1 MNLIKIFILFLI
13 LQTPFAWAQQ
23 NNVKPQAPA
32 NVSPVSPV
40 NPGAPVIVNPEQ
52 AAPKKERTEQ
62 ILIDPFSGSAS
73 TASIDVN
80 TNPDLANFVD
90 QTLVGLIVGE
100 TKRIAVLQSAQGQIN
115 RFKKNEKINSEYK
128 ILEIYKDKI
137 LVASLDNNEYEVYF
151 NNVIKPVERKKAA
164 PKKTLKLEQQLE
176 NSLDPNVDPL
186 APKLAPKK
194 QAPVKKTVEPKPS
207 TKKTKKTEPAPSSK
221 EEPVVKEEPTVKEE
235 PIVKE
240 NTTAPKIDEEE
251 LKQMKIVQEE
261 EEEQRQ
267 IKLIQEEEEKEL
279 KKSLTK
285 TKKENIKKP
294 NIKKEKEKKEPID
307 DSYNPDA
314 EPKIIREDGD
324 LNKPEME
331 KVSDIDV
338 EKIKGKLKK

>member
-13 LQTPFAWAQQ
+13 LQGSSAWAQQ

-32 NVSPVSPV
+32 NVVPATPV
-40 NPGAPVIVNPEQ
+40 NPGTPATVNPGQ
-52 AAPKKERTEQ
+52 DPNQQVAPKKEKTEQ

-151 NNVIKPVERKKAA
+151 NNVIKPVERKKPA
-164 PKKTLKLEQQLE
+164 PKKPVKLEQQLE

-194 QAPVKKTVEPKPS
+194 QTPVKKTTEPKSS
-207 TKKTKKTEPAPSSK
+207 TKKNKKTEPAPVSKEEPAVK
-221 EEPVVKEEPTVKEE
+221 EEPVVKEN
-235 PIVKE
+235 IA
-240 NTTAPKIDEEE
+240 APEIDVEE

-279 KKSLTK
+279 KKSLSK
-285 TKKENIKKP
+285 TKKENIKKL
-294 NIKKEKEKKEPID
+294 NIKKEKESID

-314 EPKIIREDGD
+314 EPKIIREDSD

-338 EKIKGKLKK
+338 EKIKEKLKK

>member
-23 NNVKPQAPA
+23 NNVKTQTPT
-32 NVSPVSPV
+32 NVAPVSPA
-40 NPGAPVIVNPEQ
+40 NPGTPVRTNPGQEQ
-52 AAPKKERTEQ
+52 AAPKKEKTEQ

-90 QTLVGLIVGE
+90 QTLVGLIIGE

-164 PKKTLKLEQQLE
+164 PKKSIKLEQQLE

-207 TKKTKKTEPAPSSK
+207 TKKTKKTEPAPVSK
-221 EEPVVKEEPTVKEE
+221 EEPVTKDNISIQEL
-235 PIVKE
+235 
-240 NTTAPKIDEEE
+240 DEEDI
-251 LKQMKIVQEE
+251 KQIKLLEA
-261 EEEQRQ
+261 EEQKQ
-267 IKLIQEEEEKEL
+267 IKLIQEEEEREF

-294 NIKKEKEKKEPID
+294 NTKKQKEPID

-331 KVSDIDV
+331 KVSSIDV
-338 EKIKGKLKK
+338 EKIKGKFKK

>member
-13 LQTPFAWAQQ
+13 LQTPMAWAQQ
-23 NNVKPQAPA
+23 STVKPQAPT
-32 NVSPVSPV
+32 NVAPVSPA
-40 NPGAPVIVNPEQ
+40 NPGAPAMVSPGQEQ
-52 AAPKKERTEQ
+52 AVPKKEKTEQ

-90 QTLVGLIVGE
+90 QTLVGLIIGE

-164 PKKTLKLEQQLE
+164 PKKSIKLEQQLE
-176 NSLDPNVDPL
+176 NSLDQNVDPL

-194 QAPVKKTVEPKPS
+194 QVPVKKTVEPKPS
-207 TKKTKKTEPAPSSK
+207 TKKTKKTEPAPVSK
-221 EEPVVKEEPTVKEE
+221 EEP
-235 PIVKE
+235 IIIE
-240 NTTAPKIDEEE
+240 NTTTSETVEEE
-251 LKQMKIVQEE
+251 LKQMKILQEE
-261 EEEQRQ
+261 DEEQRQ

-285 TKKENIKKP
+285 TKKENIKKQ
-294 NIKKEKEKKEPID
+294 NIKKEKGKKEPID
-307 DSYNPDA
+307 DSYNPDV

-331 KVSDIDV
+331 KVSSVDV
-338 EKIKGKLKK
+338 EKIKGKFKK

>member
-13 LQTPFAWAQQ
+13 LQTPLAWAQQ
-23 NNVKPQAPA
+23 NNVKPQAPT
-32 NVSPVSPV
+32 NVAPVSPV
-40 NPGAPVIVNPEQ
+40 NPGAPVVAGQEQ

-90 QTLVGLIVGE
+90 QTLVGLIIGE
-100 TKRIAVLQSAQGQIN
+100 TKRIALLQSAQGQIS
-115 RFKKNEKINSEYK
+115 RFKQNEKINSEYK

-176 NSLDPNVDPL
+176 NSFDPNVDPL

-207 TKKTKKTEPAPSSK
+207 TKKTKKADPAPVSK
-221 EEPVVKEEPTVKEE
+221 EEP
-235 PIVKE
+235 IINNE
-240 NTTAPKIDEEE
+240 NISTQDLDEED
-251 LKQMKIVQEE
+251 LRQMKFNEE
-261 EEEQRQ
+261 EEKRQIKLLEEEEKRQ

-279 KKSLTK
+279 KKSLSK

-294 NIKKEKEKKEPID
+294 NVKKQKEKIEPED

-314 EPKIIREDGD
+314 DLKIIREDSD
-324 LNKPEME
+324 LDKPEMK

-338 EKIKGKLKK
+338 EKIKEKLKK

>member
-13 LQTPFAWAQQ
+13 LQTPMAWAQQ
-23 NNVKPQAPA
+23 STVKPQTPA
-32 NVSPVSPV
+32 NVSPANPANPAVS
-40 NPGAPVIVNPEQ
+40 NPGQDANQQ
-52 AAPKKERTEQ
+52 AIPKKDKTEK

-164 PKKTLKLEQQLE
+164 PKKSIKLEQQLE

-194 QAPVKKTVEPKPS
+194 QAPVKKIVEPKPS
-207 TKKTKKTEPAPSSK
+207 TKKTKKEEPA
-221 EEPVVKEEPTVKEE
+221 
-235 PIVKE
+235 VKE
-240 NTTAPKIDEEE
+240 NTAAPEIDEEE

-294 NIKKEKEKKEPID
+294 NIKKEKENNEPID
-307 DSYNPDA
+307 DSYNPDVK
-314 EPKIIREDGD
+314 PKIIKEDGD

-338 EKIKGKLKK
+338 QKIKEKLKK

>member
-1 MNLIKIFILFLI
+1 MNLIKILILFLI

-23 NNVKPQAPA
+23 NNVKPQTPT
-32 NVSPVSPV
+32 NVAPVSPA
-40 NPGAPVIVNPEQ
+40 NPGTPVRTNPGQEQ
-52 AAPKKERTEQ
+52 AAPKKEKTEQ

-90 QTLVGLIVGE
+90 QTLVGIIVGE

-164 PKKTLKLEQQLE
+164 PKKSIKLEQQLE

-207 TKKTKKTEPAPSSK
+207 TKKTKKTEPAPVSK
-221 EEPVVKEEPTVKEE
+221 EEPVTKDNISIQEL
-235 PIVKE
+235 
-240 NTTAPKIDEEE
+240 DEEDI
-251 LKQMKIVQEE
+251 KQIKLLEA
-261 EEEQRQ
+261 EEQRQIKLIEAEEQKQ
-267 IKLIQEEEEKEL
+267 IKLIQEEEEREF

-294 NIKKEKEKKEPID
+294 NTKKQKEPID

-331 KVSDIDV
+331 KVSSIDV
-338 EKIKGKLKK
+338 EKIKGKFKK

>member
-13 LQTPFAWAQQ
+13 LQTPMAWAQQ
-23 NNVKPQAPA
+23 NTVKPQAPA
-32 NVSPVSPV
+32 NVSPVNPANPAVS
-40 NPGAPVIVNPEQ
+40 NPGQDANQQ
-52 AAPKKERTEQ
+52 AIPKKEKTEQ

-90 QTLVGLIVGE
+90 QTLVGLIIGE

-207 TKKTKKTEPAPSSK
+207 AKKTKKTEPASASK
-221 EEPVVKEEPTVKEE
+221 EDPA
-235 PIVKE
+235 VKE
-240 NTTAPKIDEEE
+240 NTAAPEIDEEE

-261 EEEQRQ
+261 DEEQRQ

-294 NIKKEKEKKEPID
+294 NIKKEKENKEPID

-314 EPKIIREDGD
+314 KPNIIKEDGD

-331 KVSDIDV
+331 KVSDIDI
-338 EKIKGKLKK
+338 EKIKEKLKK